1 MLKTVGNI
9 RVTAEIRAY
18 PLLGKRVTQMSEES
32 RVKSL
37 LVERCTGAHHITVW
51 QKELEA
57 KLLDYLMAGVY
68 LLPYCLIGRY
78 MLYIRVASTSKS
90 CEI

>member
-1 MLKTVGNI
+1 MLKTVRNI

-32 RVKSL
+32 RIKSL
-37 LVERCTGAHHITVW
+37 WVREVHHIMAW

-57 KLLDYLMAGVY
+57 KLLHYLMARLD

-78 MLYIRVASTSKS
+78 MLYIRVASMSKS

>member
-32 RVKSL
+32 RVKSPW
-37 LVERCTGAHHITVW
+37 VREVYRCPPYHGVAERA
-51 QKELEA
+51 
-57 KLLDYLMAGVY
+57 
-68 LLPYCLIGRY
+68 
-78 MLYIRVASTSKS
+78 
-90 CEI
+90 

>member
-1 MLKTVGNI
+1 MLKTVRNI
-9 RVTAEIRAY
+9 RVTAEIHAY

-32 RVKSL
+32 SHYGS
-37 LVERCTGAHHITVW
+37 ERCTGAHHIMAW
-51 QKELEA
+51 QKELAA